1 MANYLNQKRLIEHD
15 QFDPV
20 KNLWRNVLVVSLE
33 DAIKSKS
40 KFLRFSDFYKDKRS
54 EEIAYVTEPNV
65 DFVKVCELAGL
76 NHNMVRKNIN
86 YLFKKMENKEK
97 FNLPWKRLTT
107 CEVSNK

>member
-33 DAIKSKS
+33 DAIKIKS
-40 KFLRFSDFYKDKRS
+40 KFLKFSDFYKDKRS
-54 EEIAYVTEPNV
+54 EEIEYVTEPNV

-76 NHNMVRKNIN
+76 NHNMIRKNIN
-86 YLFKKMENKEK
+86 YLFKKMEYKEQ
-97 FNLPWKRLTT
+97 FSLPWNSLTT